1 MRKIIFNF
9 FLMFSIANLATAQ
22 TKNLTIAHRGAWDA
36 PKIPENSIA
45 SLNKAIALGCK
56 GSEFD
61 VWMTKDSV
69 LVVHHDPDIAG
80 IFIENSNWSELKKIK
95 LSDGKRMPT
104 LKEYLKAGKSHKS
117 TQLIL
122 EFKMS
127 KISPER
133 TRLVGEKCVEMV
145 KQLQATSYVDY
156 ISFDYEA
163 CKRVIELAPDAK
175 VSYVNWKHDREPE
188 QMKADGFYAVDY
200 HFKVFKENP
209 GLIQRFKDQGIKL
222 NTWTVNDPK
231 DMKWFIQQGF
241 DYITTDKAEELIK
254 LTETL

>member
-1 MRKIIFNF
+1 
-9 FLMFSIANLATAQ
+9 
-22 TKNLTIAHRGAWDA
+22 RGAWDA

-45 SLNKAIALGCK
+45 SLKKAITLGCK

-80 IFIENSNWSELKKIK
+80 VSIENSNWSELKKFK

-104 LKEYLKAGKSHKS
+104 LKEYLKAGKKHKS

-145 KQLQATSYVDY
+145 KKLKATSYVHY
-156 ISFDYEA
+156 ISFDYDD
-163 CKRVIELAPDAK
+163 CKRVMELDPNAK

-188 QMKADGFYAVDY
+188 QMKSDGFYAVDY

-222 NTWTVNDPK
+222 NTWTVNDPE
-231 DMKWFIQQGF
+231 DMKWFIKQGF
-241 DYITTDKAEELIK
+241 DYITTDKPGKLLEL
-254 LTETL
+254 LNNTSN